1 VKALY
6 VWIPALDKTSFFHV
20 QLFVEA
26 PVIRPT
32 LAASLL
38 LPLPLLVIGVTAPAT
53 SQQPTV
59 VFTGASVIPMDR
71 ETVLNNQTVI
81 VQGGRITYVGGP
93 RAAPAGA
100 TSIDARG
107 KFLMPAIAEF
117 HAHVPS
123 GAQAMHAHRTLSLY
137 VLAGVTTARG
147 MLGAPMHLALRDSIA
162 AGQLLGP
169 RLLTSGPSFNN
180 NSVTST
186 TVAVAMVRDQKAAGY
201 DLLKIHPG
209 VPKAAFDS
217 LAIVAN
223 ALRMPFAGH
232 VPLEIGLDAALTSKY
247 STIDHLD
254 GVVEAMYAGE
264 QQLTPQIDGFFGLGI
279 IRQLDQ
285 SRFGPIV
292 DRIKASGVVM
302 VPTQILMDNYASD
315 ATGDELTSL
324 PEFKYW
330 VPQQVAAWRT
340 NKNNLIAQA
349 AVSREQRQEFI
360 ALRRRFIKSL
370 YDGGVPF
377 LLGSDA
383 PQLWNVPGFSA
394 HRELGALVAAGLT
407 PYQALRTGTVNVAKF
422 MGEEGRS
429 GVVREGARA
438 DLLLLDAN
446 PLAAISNSLRIS
458 GVVVNGRWIGPA
470 ERARMLDALDSR
482 GQSR

>member
-1 VKALY
+1 MLR
-6 VWIPALDKTSFFHV
+6 F
-20 QLFVEA
+20 
-26 PVIRPT
+26 T
-32 LAASLL
+32 LAAG
-38 LPLPLLVIGVTAPAT
+38 VIFLAGNVPALAT
-53 SQQPTV
+53 SQGAPI
-59 VFTGASVIPMDR
+59 VFTGVSVIPMDR
-71 ETVLNNQTVI
+71 ETVIANQTVI
-81 VQGGRITYVGGP
+81 VENGRIAYIGGQ

-107 KFLMPAIAEF
+107 KFLMPGIAEF

-123 GAQAMHAHRTLSLY
+123 GAGAVHAHRTLSLY

-169 RLLTSGPSFNN
+169 RLLTSGPSFNTN
-180 NSVTST
+180 TATSPG
-186 TVAVAMVRDQKAAGY
+186 AVATMVRNQKAAGY

-209 VPKAAFDS
+209 VPRAAFDS

-223 ALRMPFAGH
+223 ALRIPFAGH
-232 VPLEIGLDAALTSKY
+232 VPLEIGLDVALTSKF

-254 GVVEAMYAGE
+254 GIVEAMYAGP
-264 QQLTPQIDGFFGLGI
+264 QPLTPQANGFFGLGI
-279 IRQLDQ
+279 MRQLDA
-285 SRFGPIV
+285 SRFDAIV
-292 DRIKASGVVM
+292 ARIKASGVAM
-302 VPTQILMDNYASD
+302 VPTQILLDNYAND

-324 PEFKYW
+324 PEFTYW

-340 NKNNLIAQA
+340 TKNDLIAGA

-360 ALRRRFIKSL
+360 ALRRRFIKAL

-383 PQLWNVPGFSA
+383 PQLWNVPGFST

-407 PYQALRTGTVNVAKF
+407 PYQALRTGTVDVAKF

-429 GVVREGARA
+429 GVVRVGARA
-438 DLLLLDAN
+438 DLMMLDAN
-446 PLAAISNSLRIS
+446 PLTAIANSLRIN

-470 ERARMLDALDSR
+470 ERERMLEALAGR
-482 GQSR
+482 